1 MALELFKPFV
11 MKSLVE
17 RGIANNIKSAKKMV
31 DRARTEVWDA
41 LEEIIKEHPVMLNR
55 APTLHRLGIQAFEPV
70 LVEGRAIK
78 LHPLVCTAFNAD
90 FDGDQMAVHVP
101 LSAEAQA
108 EARFLILSANNL
120 LRPQDGKPVTV
131 PTQDMILGCYW
142 LTMNRECE
150 DIADDEQI
158 KRFVDVNE
166 VQLAYENHDI
176 SMHEPIYIRREGEYK
191 GQTVRRMVKTTY
203 GRMIFNERIPQD
215 LGYVDREDEE
225 HCLDF
230 EISMVVGKSQLSK
243 LIAKCIKVH
252 GLAVSAEVLDAI
264 KQMGYHYSTLG
275 AITISVADMVIPPMK
290 KEMIENTE
298 KKIIRIEQQ
307 YRRGYISADERT
319 RLTLAEWEQT
329 TEEISDAL
337 FEGLKADNPINI
349 MADSGARGSR
359 AQIRQLAGMRGL
371 VRNTAGKIIEIPIK
385 ANYREGLTV
394 LEYFTA
400 SRGARKGLADTA
412 LRTADSGYLTRRL
425 VDVSQDVIV
434 REEDCGTT
442 DGVEVSE
449 IVDDGKVI
457 EAFKDRL
464 IGRYLAEDLVDEAI
478 GEVLISHDKLMT
490 ETEANLIIG
499 RGITKIKIRSVLAC
513 ACKHGVCAK
522 CYGSNLATGTP
533 MNLGEA
539 VGIIAAQ
546 SIGEPGTQLTMRT
559 FHSGGVAS
567 KDAADI
573 TMGLPR
579 VEEMFEA
586 RKPKRAAVLA
596 EIGGTVHV
604 ELSKKSSVKNVT
616 IQSDDGDVRVYPLP
630 ISAGILVEDGQVIE
644 KGDMLTKGV
653 LHPQDV
659 LRIRGVAAVEE
670 YLTKEVQK
678 VYRQASMDINDRHI
692 EIIIRQMMRKVRV
705 DDPGDTDLLLGS
717 FVDRFELAEA
727 NAKVRDRIANGEE
740 CLREA
745 TYSPTLLGITRASLA
760 TDSFLSA
767 ASFQETTRVLTD
779 AAIKG
784 KVDPLIGLKENV
796 IIGKL
801 IPAGTGMEDYKAED
815 TDENLTAAQYAFRR
829 GTVNSDLDADLL
841 DEPEEEADEFDDET
855 ESEDEE

>member
-1 MALELFKPFV
+1 
-11 MKSLVE
+11 
-17 RGIANNIKSAKKMV
+17 
-31 DRARTEVWDA
+31 
-41 LEEIIKEHPVMLNR
+41 MLNR

-120 LRPQDGKPVTV
+120 LRPQDGNPVTV

-142 LTMNRECE
+142 LTMTRESE
-150 DIADDEQI
+150 DIADDEKI
-158 KRFVDVNE
+158 KRFVDEDE
-166 VQLAYENHDI
+166 VRLAYESKDI
-176 SMHEPIYIRREGEYK
+176 TLHEPVYVRREGEFE
-191 GQTVRRMVKTTY
+191 GRRIERMVKTTY
-203 GRMIFNERIPQD
+203 GRMVFNERIPQD
-215 LGYVDREDEE
+215 LGYVDRSVEE
-225 HCLDF
+225 NALDF
-230 EISMVVGKSQLSK
+230 EISMAVGKSQLSK
-243 LIAKCIKVH
+243 LIAKCIKKH

-275 AITISVADMVIPPMK
+275 AITISVADMIIPPEK
-290 KEMIENTE
+290 KIMIADTE
-298 KKIIRIEQQ
+298 KKIMRIDQQ
-307 YRRGYISADERT
+307 YRRGYISAEERI

-329 TEEISDAL
+329 TEDISAAL
-337 FEGLKADNPINI
+337 FRGLKADNPISI

-425 VDVSQDVIV
+425 VDVSQDVII

-442 DGVEVSE
+442 DGVEVYE
-449 IVDDGKVI
+449 ITDKGQVI
-457 EAFKDRL
+457 EKFEDRL
-464 IGRYLAEDLVDEAI
+464 IGRYLAADLVDEAT
-478 GEVLISHDKLMT
+478 GEVLISKDKLMT
-490 ETEANLIIG
+490 DADAALIKS
-499 RGITKIKIRSVLAC
+499 RGIERIKIRSVLAC

-573 TMGLPR
+573 TQGLPR

-596 EIGGTVHV
+596 EISGTASV
-604 ELSKKSSVKNVT
+604 ELSKKASVKNVT
-616 IQSDDGDVRVYPLP
+616 IRNDDGEVREYALP
-630 ISAGILVEDGQVIE
+630 ISAGILVEDGQTVQ
-644 KGDMLTKGV
+644 KGDMLTQGV

-659 LRIRGVAAVEE
+659 LRVRGVEAVEG
-670 YLTKEVQK
+670 YLIQEVQK
-678 VYRQASMDINDRHI
+678 VYRQSAMDINDRHI

-705 DDPGDTDLLLGS
+705 DDPGDTNLLLGS
-717 FVDRFELAEA
+717 FVDRFELAEE
-727 NAKVRDRIANGEE
+727 NAKIRKRVEAGETG
-740 CLREA
+740 LQEA
-745 TYSPTLLGITRASLA
+745 QFSPTLLGITRASLA
-760 TDSFLSA
+760 TDSFLAA
-767 ASFQETTRVLTD
+767 ASFQETTRVLTE

-796 IIGKL
+796 IIGTL
-801 IPAGTGMEDYKAED
+801 IPAGTGMANYKTD
-815 TDENLTAAQYAFRR
+815 STDEHLTAAQYAFRR
-829 GTVNSDLDADLL
+829 SKVKASADSEDTLM
-841 DEPEEEADEFDDET
+841 
-855 ESEDEE
+855 EDEEENTDEEYNKEDGYEPEDVNETEDSDLE